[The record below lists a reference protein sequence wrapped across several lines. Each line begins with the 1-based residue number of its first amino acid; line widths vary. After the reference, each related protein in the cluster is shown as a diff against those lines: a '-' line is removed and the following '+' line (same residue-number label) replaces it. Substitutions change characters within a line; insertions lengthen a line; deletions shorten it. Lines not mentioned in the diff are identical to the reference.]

1 MVTVALLLDDVVN
14 REDAD
19 GRRKETPFLKA
30 SSSSTERRGTHLVLI
45 DIIFL
50 SLWSDDQIDMI
61 LQLESSLLLFTLQ
74 RSKAYWNPLY
84 CPSTASRAQTC
95 DRSLDMISCVVIM
108 IDLSVNCEV

>member
-61 LQLESSLLLFTLQ
+61 LLLLESSLLLFTLQ
-74 RSKAYWNPLY
+74 RSQAYWNPLY
-84 CPSTASRAQTC
+84 CPFTASRAQMHC
-95 DRSLDMISCVVIM
+95 DRSLDMLVAAVIV
-108 IDLSVNCEV
+108 IDCEV

>member
-61 LQLESSLLLFTLQ
+61 LLLESSLLLFTLQ
-74 RSKAYWNPLY
+74 RSQPYWNPLY
-84 CPSTASRAQTC
+84 CTSTASRAQTC
-95 DRSLDMISCVVIM
+95 DRSLDMISCVVVM
-108 IDLSVNCEV
+108 IDLSEL